1 MIKVT
6 NIRVRSFDLG
16 YLDVYWDLEPSFES
30 ALDYEFVLEK
40 SDNEFGP
47 YFDLTVPMVDQYH
60 VRDTTVTGY
69 FNYYNKIYYRIRVQ
83 KRGSSEQEIWPK
95 VGGVKLA
102 ALPDLAALEMARLN
116 NLRLKEFSGRKLWVF
131 PRRQSGQRCGVC
143 WDEVSQRKMR
153 SGCPTCHDTSWV
165 GGYHAP
171 VQTHGMLISP
181 NEQTIHANFGDVQSE
196 NTTLL
201 LGNYPEVSEGDLI
214 IEAENVRWRVASTIS
229 KIKKSRALIRQQV
242 ALHRIPTG
250 DIEYRIPLNLSEEEI
265 KNLVASPE
273 RNYTNPQTLES
284 AKLTNVLDN
293 VFSGAP
299 QLIGQEQL

>member
-1 MIKVT
+1 
-6 NIRVRSFDLG
+6 
-16 YLDVYWDLEPSFES
+16 
-30 ALDYEFVLEK
+30 
-40 SDNEFGP
+40 
-47 YFDLTVPMVDQYH
+47 
-60 VRDTTVTGY
+60 
-69 FNYYNKIYYRIRVQ
+69 
-83 KRGSSEQEIWPK
+83 
-95 VGGVKLA
+95 
-102 ALPDLAALEMARLN
+102 
-116 NLRLKEFSGRKLWVF
+116 
-131 PRRQSGQRCGVC
+131 
-143 WDEVSQRKMR
+143 
-153 SGCPTCHDTSWV
+153 
-165 GGYHAP
+165 
-171 VQTHGMLISP
+171 MLISP